1 MADITQILKIRTLEL
16 ELEATREEVRIA
28 RAERDALR
36 DKITRVTEWMTDN
49 GLLHYHA
56 FCKRPDGS
64 SGPAWVVR
72 RPSIIAGDSCEAWH
86 ETAAGAVDA
95 WLAGPNL
102 PSGALRP

>member
-1 MADITQILKIRTLEL
+1 MADITQILKIRTLDL

-36 DKITRVTEWMTDN
+36 DKIVCLIQWMTEQ
-49 GLLHYHA
+49 GLLHYHDH
-56 FCKRPDGS
+56 CKRPDGS
-64 SGPAWVVR
+64 SGPAWIVC

-95 WLAGPNL
+95 WLLGPDL
-102 PSGALRP
+102 PSGA